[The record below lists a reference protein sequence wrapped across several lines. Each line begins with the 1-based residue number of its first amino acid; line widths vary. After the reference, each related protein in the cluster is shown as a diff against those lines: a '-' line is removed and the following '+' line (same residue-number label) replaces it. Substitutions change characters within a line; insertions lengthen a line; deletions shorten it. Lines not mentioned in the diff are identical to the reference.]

1 MATARLQ
8 KILFILGIAIIAL
21 AILWWGLVS
30 YFVAQQTGGNMLD
43 GLSCIFSVSAS
54 CNFMRGMAWMRGMV
68 GLYEPVVFWLGLVV
82 LGIAIALKRSIAR
95 DQAAHL

>member
-8 KILFILGIAIIAL
+8 KTLFILAITIITL
-21 AILWWGLVS
+21 AVLWWGVVS
-30 YFVAQQTGGNMLD
+30 YFVAQETGGNMFD

-54 CNFMRGMAWMRGMV
+54 CNFIRGMAWMRGMV

-82 LGIAIALKRSIAR
+82 LGISLALKRSIAR